1 PEELRRAHL
10 HGRVVLARRHG
21 DGLVVERRHVWTYG
35 GGVDDAVRNGDGG
48 RLEGFDL
55 KLTVEVRRGYG
66 VVPPPAAAGR
76 VPPAGGRRP
85 VRDGRG
91 GRVGLDRRPYVVDSH
106 ARPILRADVF
116 RVGISRGRAFRRI
129 APPDSRR
136 DGITELGPVP
146 REWIKDRLDKTLD
159 MSRRSRL
166 RMQLAKIER
175 GRTIQRPVRPDAIHP
190 AIDAEESAKRSP
202 EETAQT
208 WNRCTMQAIAM
219 QDDEALLLQRPEARS
234 TTSSSSK
241 IGAPLR
247 CRADS
252 ASRVSAHGLR
262 APSRHLQYE
271 GRRARA
277 FMCIKVQ
284 FRVYFYLFRFQ
295 GLVWSVEDPLGLSQT
310 GKVEETDTKL
320 HGLAALIEADE
331 GDAEQ
336 AAKDSEEVEPQAG
349 SGMKYIQVDS
359 GEDGVS
365 RYAAVTN
372 EGERPVSIEKWLELV
387 GGSTVDGERASAG
400 LSDVISACP
409 YRSLFLETP
418 GTTREASASDPFEFV
433 LVDAPRLLYAERD
446 PDAGSFAGHFE
457 ACLRDRGDGDAPP
470 TVCHFENLGG
480 DAGLVAPLPQ
490 EGVELRTYSHLAAFG
505 YALGTEF
512 EVVAVYERDGSEL
525 APPQA

>member
-1 PEELRRAHL
+1 MKGNPRP
-10 HGRVVLARRHG
+10 
-21 DGLVVERRHVWTYG
+21 
-35 GGVDDAVRNGDGG
+35 
-48 RLEGFDL
+48 RL
-55 KLTVEVRRGYG
+55 
-66 VVPPPAAAGR
+66 
-76 VPPAGGRRP
+76 
-85 VRDGRG
+85 
-91 GRVGLDRRPYVVDSH
+91 
-106 ARPILRADVF
+106 ARPIFIVAGV
-116 RVGISRGRAFRRI
+116 
-129 APPDSRR
+129 
-136 DGITELGPVP
+136 
-146 REWIKDRLDKTLD
+146 
-159 MSRRSRL
+159 
-166 RMQLAKIER
+166 LAVLIL
-175 GRTIQRPVRPDAIHP
+175 II
-190 AIDAEESAKRSP
+190 
-202 EETAQT
+202 
-208 WNRCTMQAIAM
+208 
-219 QDDEALLLQRPEARS
+219 
-234 TTSSSSK
+234 
-241 IGAPLR
+241 
-247 CRADS
+247 
-252 ASRVSAHGLR
+252 
-262 APSRHLQYE
+262 
-271 GRRARA
+271 
-277 FMCIKVQ
+277 
-284 FRVYFYLFRFQ
+284 

-349 SGMKYIQVDS
+349 SGMKYVQVDS

-490 EGVELRTYSHLAAFG
+490 EGVELRTYSHLAAFVRQG
-505 YALGTEF
+505 PRRQVIEFWRISAQRYASIL
-512 EVVAVYERDGSEL
+512 RDRDTRWGPSSRSWL
-525 APPQA
+525 STNGMGVSWLHLRLDSVPKYYTYRAFASGR